1 MSSFD
6 IFTKSTFVILTKAI
20 LLMDKLIQN
29 FSIKSITD
37 FFATKISSFSPN
49 SENLDHILKDADF
62 AHFSDL
68 QKIGEVEFNNSDELI
83 VFTCKFQGVLSERS
97 SKKRQFEIA
106 KKVLKEDF
114 KDGAIFIFYDDN
126 DCFRF
131 SFIRK
136 NYGNKDQK
144 FSNWK
149 RYTYF
154 VDPSLTNKTFK
165 NRINGC
171 NFSSLEDIQEAFS
184 VEKLTK
190 QFYNELFNWYQ
201 WAVSSDDG
209 FEVTY
214 PNDISTDK
222 DDRQIEEH
230 LIRLITRIMF
240 VWFIKKKKLIPNE
253 IFEIDFLEKALIDF
267 DPNSKSNGDYYNAV
281 IQNLFFASLN
291 KPIDERT
298 FATGKNHQGK
308 DEHYGIKTLFR
319 DNNNKSWFQKEQ
331 NEIIDLFK
339 GVPFLNGGLFEC
351 LDKENEDGKIFYYDG
366 FSRVEGRQKR
376 AFLPNCIFFDEQKG
390 IIPLLERYNFTLE
403 ENSTDDIEV
412 ALDPELLGK
421 VFENLLGA
429 YNPETKETAR
439 KQSGSFYTPREI
451 VDYMVNESILQYLK
465 KECPSVDEAFINQL
479 LNTEEVP
486 AGLTNSDCKAV
497 ANSLRT
503 IKILDPA
510 CGSGAFPMGVLNTL
524 FKTLKKVEPQT
535 NKLSNYDI
543 KLELIENCI
552 YGVDIQSIAV
562 QISKLRFFI
571 SLVCEQETTS
581 DLSSNYGIKSLPN
594 LETKFV
600 AANTLIGLKQEAK
613 TMIEWQDETLSE
625 LKTQLW
631 DIRCHQN
638 FRAQKWQEKKLLR
651 QQDKDLCKKIEDYLK
666 TIAAKPNLAIVEEY
680 KQQIAKQEIEIANLP
695 EIWMDATDAAQQTT
709 MFESVSNKT
718 QSLFKIDTNKEK
730 RELLKKSNKQLLK
743 KIELETNKQHF
754 ADTSEANAL
763 IKWNPYDQN
772 TSSPFFDPDWMFGV
786 EKFDVI
792 IGNPPYIKEYT
803 DKNVFNGLRNSPYY
817 QGKMDIWYLFACQ
830 NLDFLKKDTGIICFI
845 APNNWT
851 TNSGASKMRNR
862 IIKDAKIEKLI
873 DFGSY
878 MIFESAA
885 IQTMIMLFKNKTDN
899 ENYNFDLRKIIADK
913 ATFEDVLDVL
923 HDKKSNNNEILKPTI
938 NKEEFID
945 KTLTFNDDENEI
957 ILQKIKVKSNFFLDE
972 KNEVAQG
979 IVPNPDVVSKKS
991 FSLITDKSNIK
1002 VGDAVFV
1009 VDKDVTNFENFEKK
1023 YLKPLFEPNMLNK
1036 FFVPNK
1042 TNKKLIYLTKKNHQN
1057 DAENIINHLSRFK
1070 EIMFE
1075 RRENKSGQLD
1085 FFHLHWPRNS
1095 FFFEKGSKILC
1106 VRKCV
1111 EEPVFSYTEEE
1122 AFVMMSINIIKTER
1136 INQKYL
1142 ISLLNSKLIAFWLKN
1157 KGKMQGN
1164 NYQLDKEP
1172 LLEIP
1177 IYKTNELSQ
1186 QPFITLVDKIL
1197 SSKKENIDTTDL
1209 ETKIDIM
1216 VYKLYEL
1223 TYEEVLVVEPKFSL
1237 SKQEYEA
1244 FTV

>member
-1 MSSFD
+1 
-6 IFTKSTFVILTKAI
+6 
-20 LLMDKLIQN
+20 MDKLIET
-29 FSIKSITD
+29 FSIKSVTD
-37 FFATKISSFSPN
+37 FFKNKISSFSPN
-49 SENLDHILKDADF
+49 RENLDYILKDTDF
-62 AHFSDL
+62 THFSDL
-68 QKIGEVEFNNSDELI
+68 QKIGEVEFSNSDELI

-114 KDGAIFIFYDDN
+114 KDGAIFIFYDDI

-144 FSNWK
+144 FTNWK

-154 VDPSLTNKTFK
+154 VDPTKTNKTFR

-201 WAVSSDDG
+201 WAISNDDG

-230 LIRLITRIMF
+230 LIRLITRLMF

-253 IFEIDFLEKALIDF
+253 IFDIDFLEKTLIDF

-451 VDYMVNESILQYLK
+451 VDYMVNESIFQYLK

-535 NKLSNYDI
+535 SKLLNYDI

-651 QQDKDLCKKIEDYLK
+651 QQDKDLCIKIEDYLK
-666 TIAAKPNLAIVEEY
+666 TIAAKPNLAVVEEY

-695 EIWMDATDAAQQTT
+695 EIWMDATDTAQQTT

-772 TSSPFFDPDWMFGV
+772 NSSPFFDPEWMFGV

-792 IGNPPYIKEYT
+792 IGNPPYVEAKKLKHI
-803 DKNVFNGLRNSPYY
+803 SP
-817 QGKMDIWYLFACQ
+817 
-830 NLDFLKKDTGIICFI
+830 FLKRYKVYSGTADLSSYFFEQGLNLCKSSGILSYINTNKFFTTGYGKPLRALIIENEIKQLLNFEQVEVFENVLVSSVIISIKKTSPKTLNSFPFKKFYKVKNAEFI
-845 APNNWT
+845 SSFAEKIKNRESYNQNDL
-851 TNSGASKMRNR
+851 TNAEWSFADNSNLLLKL
-862 IIKDAKIEKLI
+862 KIESNSTKLI
-873 DFGSY
+873 DIEGVSIYRGITTGYNPAFIINDEQRDELIKKDKNNNDVIKSLLQGRNIRKWVYNESDENLLQTGFDINIKKEYPDIFKHLLEFEKELTIRSDQGKNWWNLRACKYYSDFEKAEKIIWGLTADKWAYAYDNKQHYLPSNGYILMSDETPIKYLLALINSNLLKYYFGFIGV
-878 MIFESAA
+878 MTAGGAFTLKHATIQQLPFKLADNQKIFIEIVNQIFE
-885 IQTMIMLFKNKTDN
+885 
-899 ENYNFDLRKIIADK
+899 
-913 ATFEDVLDVL
+913 
-923 HDKKSNNNEILKPTI
+923 
-938 NKEEFID
+938 
-945 KTLTFNDDENEI
+945 
-957 ILQKIKVKSNFFLDE
+957 
-972 KNEVAQG
+972 
-979 IVPNPDVVSKKS
+979 
-991 FSLITDKSNIK
+991 
-1002 VGDAVFV
+1002 
-1009 VDKDVTNFENFEKK
+1009 
-1023 YLKPLFEPNMLNK
+1023 
-1036 FFVPNK
+1036 
-1042 TNKKLIYLTKKNHQN
+1042 NKK
-1057 DAENIINHLSRFK
+1057 D
-1070 EIMFE
+1070 
-1075 RRENKSGQLD
+1075 
-1085 FFHLHWPRNS
+1085 
-1095 FFFEKGSKILC
+1095 
-1106 VRKCV
+1106 
-1111 EEPVFSYTEEE
+1111 
-1122 AFVMMSINIIKTER
+1122 
-1136 INQKYL
+1136 
-1142 ISLLNSKLIAFWLKN
+1142 
-1157 KGKMQGN
+1157 
-1164 NYQLDKEP
+1164 
-1172 LLEIP
+1172 
-1177 IYKTNELSQ
+1177 
-1186 QPFITLVDKIL
+1186 
-1197 SSKKENIDTTDL
+1197 NIDTNAL

-1223 TYEEVLVVEPKFSL
+1223 TYDEVLVVEPDFRL
-1237 SKQEYEA
+1237 SEQEYEA
-1244 FTV
+1244 FSV

>member
-1 MSSFD
+1 
-6 IFTKSTFVILTKAI
+6 
-20 LLMDKLIQN
+20 MDKLIEY
-29 FSIKSITD
+29 FSIKSVAD
-37 FFATKISSFSPN
+37 FFKTKISSFSPN
-49 SENLDHILKDADF
+49 SENLDYILNDADF
-62 AHFSDL
+62 EHFSDL

-83 VFTCKFQGVLSERS
+83 VFACKFQGLLSERS

-126 DCFRF
+126 NCFRF

-136 NYGNKDQK
+136 NYGKKDQK
-144 FSNWK
+144 FTNWK

-154 VDPSLTNKTFK
+154 VDPTKTNKTFR

-171 NFSSLEDIQEAFS
+171 NFSSLDDIQEAFN
-184 VEKLTK
+184 VEKLTT
-190 QFYNELFNWYQ
+190 QFYNELFSWYQ
-201 WAVSSDDG
+201 WSLSESDG
-209 FEVTY
+209 FEITY

-230 LIRLITRIMF
+230 LIRLITRLMF
-240 VWFIKKKKLIPNE
+240 IWFIKKKKLIPDS
-253 IFEIDFLEKALIDF
+253 IFNTAVLDKILVDF
-267 DPNSKSNGDYYNAV
+267 DPNSKTNGDYYNA
-281 IQNLFFASLN
+281 ILQNLFFASLN

-298 FATGKNHQGK
+298 FATGKNYQGK

-319 DNNNKSWFQKEQ
+319 DNNDKSWFKENQ
-331 NEIIDLFK
+331 TEIIDLFK
-339 GVPFLNGGLFEC
+339 NVPFLNGGLFEC
-351 LDKENEDGKIFYYDG
+351 LDKENDNGKIFYYDG
-366 FSRVEGRQKR
+366 FSRIAGRQKR

-390 IIPLLERYNFTLE
+390 IIPLLERYNFTIE

-451 VDYMVNESILQYLK
+451 VDYMVNESVIQYLK
-465 KECPSVDEAFINQL
+465 KECPTVPEITWDKLFNTDEIPE
-479 LNTEEVP
+479 T
-486 AGLTNSDCKAV
+486 LTDNDCQKITT
-497 ANSLRT
+497 SLRN

-524 FKTLKKVEPQT
+524 IKVLKKVDT
-535 NKLSNYDI
+535 KNTLSNYDI

-571 SLVCEQETTS
+571 SLVCEQETTTNVAT
-581 DLSSNYGIKSLPN
+581 NYGIKSLPN

-613 TMIEWQDETLSE
+613 SMIEWQDETLFE
-625 LKTQLW
+625 LKNQLW

-651 QQDKDLCKKIEDYLK
+651 QKDKELCEKIETYLK
-666 TIAAKPNLAIVEEY
+666 TIATKPNLALIEDY
-680 KQQIAKQEIEIANLP
+680 NKQVARQELEIKNLP
-695 EIWMDATDAAQQTT
+695 VIWADVTETAMQTT
-709 MFESVSNKT
+709 MFENVTNQT
-718 QSLFKIDTNKEK
+718 QSLFKTDINKEK
-730 RELLKKSNKQLLK
+730 REQLKKSNKLLLK
-743 KIELETNKQHF
+743 KIEQEKSKQHL
-754 ADTSEANAL
+754 ADTSEALSL
-763 IKWNPYDQN
+763 IEWNPYDQN
-772 TSSPFFDPDWMFGV
+772 TSSPFFDPEWMFGTPD
-786 EKFDVI
+786 FDVV

-899 ENYNFDLRKIIADK
+899 ENYNFDLRKITADK

-938 NKEEFID
+938 TKKEFID
-945 KTLTFNDDENEI
+945 KTLTFNNNENEI
-957 ILQKIKVKSNFFLDE
+957 ILQKIKAKCNFILTDKE
-972 KNEVAQG
+972 IANG
-979 IVPNPDVVSKKS
+979 IHPHYDYVSKKT
-991 FSLITDKSNIK
+991 LINLGSNFK
-1002 VGDAVFV
+1002 VGQGIFV
-1009 VDKDVTNFENFEKK
+1009 INNIEKK
-1023 YLKPLFEPNMLNK
+1023 NLN
-1036 FFVPNK
+1036 F
-1042 TNKKLIYLTKKNHQN
+1042 N
-1057 DAENIINHLSRFK
+1057 DAELKLIKPYFTTNQLHKWYGISKNEEWIIYTGSKFKNEENIKPFPNIKSHLDQFK
-1070 EIMFE
+1070 DIITSDNKPYGLH
-1075 RRENKSGQLD
+1075 RAREE
-1085 FFHLHWPRNS
+1085 S
-1095 FFFEKGSKILC
+1095 FFKGEKIITL
-1106 VRKCV
+1106 RKCV
-1111 EEPVFSYTEEE
+1111 GEPKFTYTDFDCYVS
-1122 AFVMMSINIIKTER
+1122 ATFYVIKTQR
-1136 INQKYL
+1136 LNQKYL
-1142 ISLLNSKLIAFWLKN
+1142 TSVLNSKLIAFWLKN

-1186 QPFITLVDKIL
+1186 QPFITLVDQIL
-1197 SSKKENIDTTDL
+1197 SDKKENIDTTGL
-1209 ETKIDIM
+1209 EKQIDVM

-1223 TYEEVLVVEPKFSL
+1223 DYEEVLIVEPEFKL
-1237 SKQEYEA
+1237 SKKEYET
-1244 FTV
+1244 FK

>member
-1 MSSFD
+1 
-6 IFTKSTFVILTKAI
+6 
-20 LLMDKLIQN
+20 MDKLIQN
-29 FSIKSITD
+29 FSIKSVAD
-37 FFATKISSFSPN
+37 FFKNKISSFSPN
-49 SENLDHILKDADF
+49 SENLDYILKDADF

-114 KDGAIFIFYDDN
+114 KDGAIFIFYDDKN
-126 DCFRF
+126 CFRF

-201 WAVSSDDG
+201 WAVSNDDG

-230 LIRLITRIMF
+230 LIRLITRLMF

-253 IFEIDFLEKALIDF
+253 IFEIDFLENALIDF

-571 SLVCEQETTS
+571 SLVCEQETTN

-666 TIAAKPNLAIVEEY
+666 TIAAKPNLAVVEEY

-772 TSSPFFDPDWMFGV
+772 TSSPFFDPEWMFGV
-786 EKFDVI
+786 EKFDIV
-792 IGNPPYIKEYT
+792 IGNPPYVNVEKIDEKTKKILFEQYQT
-803 DKNVFNGLRNSPYY
+803 CKGRTDLYIAFIEGLLKQLNNSGFLSFIIPYSFTNQNYGSLLRKLLIEKHFINEIVDTSNYMVFESAVVKNIILSIQKNKTNSKTRIRIVESDKNFKEKVFKEHSINQDVFLQLKGNRLETKQFEHLLKLKDKLWSNSVALE
-817 QGKMDIWYLFACQ
+817 K
-830 NLDFLKKDTGIICFI
+830 ICFI
-845 APNNWT
+845 AYGARLNHKTKKIGKSNYLHNEKEDLLKPFTEGECIERYVFKQHSWLNYKPLEHYNSMFPELFENEKIIFINVVKDRLRFAYDNGNYYNSHTVINCVKYDLLKNVNYISVKRALKDVDVSFSKSYHYKFLLAILNSNLLNWYFISFLSESLHFYPDDAK
-851 TNSGASKMRNR
+851 NLP
-862 IIKDAKIEKLI
+862 IIK
-873 DFGSY
+873 
-878 MIFESAA
+878 
-885 IQTMIMLFKNKTDN
+885 
-899 ENYNFDLRKIIADK
+899 
-913 ATFEDVLDVL
+913 
-923 HDKKSNNNEILKPTI
+923 
-938 NKEEFID
+938 
-945 KTLTFNDDENEI
+945 LTE
-957 ILQKIKVKSNFFLDE
+957 
-972 KNEVAQG
+972 
-979 IVPNPDVVSKKS
+979 
-991 FSLITDKSNIK
+991 
-1002 VGDAVFV
+1002 
-1009 VDKDVTNFENFEKK
+1009 
-1023 YLKPLFEPNMLNK
+1023 
-1036 FFVPNK
+1036 
-1042 TNKKLIYLTKKNHQN
+1042 
-1057 DAENIINHLSRFK
+1057 
-1070 EIMFE
+1070 
-1075 RRENKSGQLD
+1075 
-1085 FFHLHWPRNS
+1085 
-1095 FFFEKGSKILC
+1095 
-1106 VRKCV
+1106 
-1111 EEPVFSYTEEE
+1111 
-1122 AFVMMSINIIKTER
+1122 
-1136 INQKYL
+1136 
-1142 ISLLNSKLIAFWLKN
+1142 LL
-1157 KGKMQGN
+1157 
-1164 NYQLDKEP
+1164 
-1172 LLEIP
+1172 
-1177 IYKTNELSQ
+1177 Q
-1186 QPFITLVDKIL
+1186 QPFISVVNQIL
-1197 SSKKENIDTTDL
+1197 ENKKDNIDTTDL
-1209 ETKIDIM
+1209 EAKIDIM

-1223 TYEEVLVVEPKFSL
+1223 TYEEVLVIEPEFSL